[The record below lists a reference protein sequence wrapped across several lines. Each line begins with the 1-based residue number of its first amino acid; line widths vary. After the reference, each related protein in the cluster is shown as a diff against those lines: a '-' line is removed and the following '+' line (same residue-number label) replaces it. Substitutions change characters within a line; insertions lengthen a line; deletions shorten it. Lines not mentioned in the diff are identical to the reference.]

1 MIMPMNE
8 PLKERRRISYVS
20 LVESAMRSANQLFAS
35 KDAAARSAASRVLS
49 DLQKLRTE
57 MPARRRD
64 DDGKIK

>member
-1 MIMPMNE
+1 
-8 PLKERRRISYVS
+8 
-20 LVESAMRSANQLFAS
+20 MRSANQLFAS